1 MAKTKL
7 KSVDYLL
14 IGTVAV
20 GGIGYY
26 LYKQGKLPFVDKL
39 IAKIKGETPKKETTT
54 PTTPTSTPEVTPV
67 VQKVVNAKPP
77 VDPTKEAGYVS
88 KVKNIQEYLA
98 VGMDGNAG
106 SSDGSQTNK
115 ALKLKFPTLYAT
127 EGRLRPT
134 NVDKYI
140 KAINDNKGQQKF
152 KNDAVARKAFG
163 QKLVNLYY
171 KDKSSI
177 VRQTDVELPT
187 RIFDK
192 ARSQY
197 VVDGGKIKIYKNEA
211 IFPKFSYVNYS
222 NEGYWILKTP
232 SGKFILTNPNE
243 YLAK

>member
-26 LYKQGKLPFVDKL
+26 LYTKGKLPFVDKL
-39 IAKIKGETPKKETTT
+39 IAKIKGETPKSES
-54 PTTPTSTPEVTPV
+54 PTPTSTPEVTPV

-106 SSDGSQTNK
+106 SSDGSNTNK
-115 ALKLKFPTLYAT
+115 ALKTKFPTLYAT

-140 KAINDNKGQQKF
+140 KAINDNKGQQKI
-152 KNDAVARKAFG
+152 KNDAVARKNFG

-177 VRQTDVELPT
+177 VRQTDLEIST
-187 RIFDK
+187 RILDK
-192 ARSQY
+192 ARNEY
-197 VVDGGKIKIYKNEA
+197 VVDGGKITIYKNSP
-211 IFPKFSYVNYS
+211 IFPKFSIVNYTYT
-222 NEGYWILKTP
+222 GYFILKTP
-232 SGKFILTNPNE
+232 TGKFIITNPNE